1 MTSLNYAMEVTF
13 ECGPADTDVAAFTE
27 VALII
32 AGHDIVEEFLACG
45 LWPLSE
51 KFGFKVETRETPPS
65 KVVVPMPQVT
75 LVIGAQEL
83 GSTFEERIA
92 TATCLLVGNYNIDEH
107 NAYKGLHHG

>member
-51 KFGFKVETRETPPS
+51 KFGFKVETKETPP
-65 KVVVPMPQVT
+65 VE
-75 LVIGAQEL
+75 GCCA
-83 GSTFEERIA
+83 
-92 TATCLLVGNYNIDEH
+92 
-107 NAYKGLHHG
+107 NASSYSCYWGTRAGVNFRGENSNCHMFACGQL